1 MKFHKFWKFQC
12 RFHSRNFLLKSILV
26 LFLGFL
32 FECSLFLLAL
42 IVYLCLK
49 ILLAVV
55 KLIHLSLAILIELL
69 LIFTCWPH
77 KVKFIL
83 SGSLVLKL

>member
-1 MKFHKFWKFQC
+1 M
-12 RFHSRNFLLKSILV
+12 

-32 FECSLFLLAL
+32 SECSLFLLAL
-42 IVYLCLK
+42 IVDLCLK

-55 KLIHLSLAILIELL
+55 KLIHLSLAILIELFF
-69 LIFTCWPH
+69 IFTCWSH